1 MAEKNDKDK
10 KDRLAESKS
19 GEQRES
25 LTDSERP
32 VNQDTQTQGE
42 QERPLVPPDEVPIDD
57 ALKDEPDQPLA
68 WETSM
73 ELLAS
78 FDEDEAMIE
87 EMNDYTASPEVL
99 ADFAER
105 QELDTGAHLLR
116 RRLEEHHSLSPD
128 ISADDI
134 DAAWD
139 EAGVGEETVGG
150 TAPTPDQDQ
159 VDEIG
164 EAAGLTYEDDEPLH
178 TGDKLAERDRHRWE
192 LNPESADDE
201 DELEEE
207 DNF

>member
-1 MAEKNDKDK
+1 MAEKSDKRNQK
-10 KDRLAESKS
+10 RRAEPKS
-19 GEQRES
+19 E
-25 LTDSERP
+25 ERP
-32 VNQDTQTQGE
+32 VNQDVEAQAE
-42 QERPLVPPDEVPIDD
+42 QESPWIPPSELPIDD
-57 ALKDEPDQPLA
+57 ALKDEVEQPLS

-78 FDEDEAMIE
+78 LDDGEAMME

-116 RRLEEHHSLSPD
+116 RRLDEYHSLSPD
-128 ISADDI
+128 ISAGDV

-139 EAGVGEETVGG
+139 NAEVGEETVGG
-150 TAPTPDQDQ
+150 TAPTPDQDR

-192 LNPESADDE
+192 LNPESAEDE

-207 DNF
+207 DNL